1 MNYCIY
7 KIKLFQLPEVEGDW
21 TREEPVEPFD
31 EKKAWEKFEFLFG
44 EKNTTLRIIKLKK
57 NVVDKDY
64 PNYVLAHT
72 HNVVLLQ
79 LNNVQIKKLW
89 KPKDNNKNTSQYEAK
104 EEESNPY
111 CHVIIDCREGRR
123 LMAVEV
129 DHTAWNSTN
138 AVRDVLQENI
148 GRMLKEKFGMG
159 LNIISQMTPS
169 KFWDYVNYRRKKEGA
184 YISRLTWSFK
194 NMRKMHG
201 EETLIKMSPHLNAL
215 NSMIKQFC
223 GDMGELSI
231 ESSKND
237 PLSLN
242 RRWADMKNM
251 IIFSATSYYTMS
263 VTFNDG
269 VTYKCNDS
277 LQAIFPIEEKAVE
290 NFKNGQIE
298 FLFNF
303 GLLKELDK
311 INNKIQEYSDAEQ
324 ITSKPNRKDKKSVS

>member
-123 LMAVEV
+123 LMAVE
-129 DHTAWNSTN
+129 
-138 AVRDVLQENI
+138 
-148 GRMLKEKFGMG
+148 
-159 LNIISQMTPS
+159 MTP
-169 KFWDYVNYRRKKEGA
+169 
-184 YISRLTWSFK
+184 
-194 NMRKMHG
+194 
-201 EETLIKMSPHLNAL
+201 LILM
-215 NSMIKQFC
+215 
-223 GDMGELSI
+223 
-231 ESSKND
+231 
-237 PLSLN
+237 N
-242 RRWADMKNM
+242 R
-251 IIFSATSYYTMS
+251 
-263 VTFNDG
+263 G
-269 VTYKCNDS
+269 
-277 LQAIFPIEEKAVE
+277 
-290 NFKNGQIE
+290 
-298 FLFNF
+298 
-303 GLLKELDK
+303 GL
-311 INNKIQEYSDAEQ
+311 
-324 ITSKPNRKDKKSVS
+324 